1 LAPFEK
7 VTALRINSRSFVLRF
22 GLNDNRT
29 SGDKFFKTVVPET
42 QANIIIAIF

>member
-1 LAPFEK
+1 LATFKK

-22 GLNDNRT
+22 GLDDNRI
-29 SGDKFFKTVVPET
+29 SGDKFFKAVVAET